1 VITPL
6 CGLHPLALKKDEPEV
21 VVQALVEGSDI
32 CIYIYITLQFD
43 CIKLKMHNV
52 ASAVIYRGHAKQW
65 QFARHLPSGSSS
77 TNFCCGS
84 LCVLFARAVMPRVAD
99 HSESEE
105 SLKDNKKA
113 APDESSA
120 DEDDKE
126 GTPEYEIEEVLD
138 AKRGVFPDVWST
150 CELCFISIHK

>member
-1 VITPL
+1 M
-6 CGLHPLALKKDEPEV
+6 
-21 VVQALVEGSDI
+21 QALVEGSDI

-43 CIKLKMHNV
+43 CIKCTT
-52 ASAVIYRGHAKQW
+52 W
-65 QFARHLPSGSSS
+65 QVPLFTEGMPNNGSSHAICLLVHHPPIS
-77 TNFCCGS
+77 VAEVLAFC
-84 LCVLFARAVMPRVAD
+84 LPEPVMPRVAD